1 MKRKTWLLKPVK
13 TITNLYTTAT
23 AALSTQL
30 FFIANAVAAD
40 YDLPKVSVP
49 GVSSS
54 DDPLKQGTS
63 LMKYG
68 IKIILWGAVIFTS
81 VYILRNIIKEINKV
95 RRSEEG
101 KWSDITGELLGNV
114 MFLLGVIILGTW
126 LNSLL

>member
-1 MKRKTWLLKPVK
+1 
-13 TITNLYTTAT
+13 
-23 AALSTQL
+23 
-30 FFIANAVAAD
+30 
-40 YDLPKVSVP
+40 
-49 GVSSS
+49 VSSS

>member
-1 MKRKTWLLKPVK
+1 MKRKKWLMKPVK
-13 TITNLYTTAT
+13 TITNLYATAT